1 LEKMTLTII
10 KPDSVSSGKAG
21 QILAHL
27 EGAGFRIRALRM
39 TRLSRETA
47 GEFYAEHRGK
57 VFFEPLIEFMISGP
71 VIVAALSRKNAV
83 AELRRIIGA
92 TDPAEAEP
100 DTVRAIFAES
110 KTRNAIHGSDS
121 DNSARRELDF
131 FFSRGELVR
140 NGG

>member
-1 LEKMTLTII
+1 MEKMTLTII

-27 EGAGFRIRALRM
+27 EGAGFRICALRM

-57 VFFEPLIEFMISGP
+57 GFFEPLLEFMVSGP
-71 VIVAALSRKNAV
+71 VIVAALSRENAV

-100 DTVRAIFAES
+100 GTVRAIFAES

-121 DNSARRELDF
+121 DKSARRELDF
-131 FFSRGELVR
+131 FFSRGELVH

>member
-1 LEKMTLTII
+1 MEKMTLTII

-27 EGAGFRIRALRM
+27 EDAGFRICALRM
-39 TRLSRETA
+39 TRLSRETV

-57 VFFEPLIEFMISGP
+57 GFFEPLIEFMISGP

-100 DTVRAIFAES
+100 FTVRAIFAES

-121 DNSARRELDF
+121 DKSARRELDF
-131 FFSRGELVR
+131 FFSRSELVQ

>member
-1 LEKMTLTII
+1 MEKMTLTIT

-27 EGAGFRIRALRM
+27 EGAGFRILALRM

>member
-27 EGAGFRIRALRM
+27 EGAGFRILALRM

>member
-1 LEKMTLTII
+1 MEKMTLTII

>member
-1 LEKMTLTII
+1 MEKMTLTII

-27 EGAGFRIRALRM
+27 EGAGFRILALRM